1 MDHQENLNQRIGK
14 WLYASALLAS
24 VFTLGYMMLWSST
37 HDFNKFNET
46 QIRRIVRIVTDSEE
60 CYQVQIGTTDRIT
73 DELLSSK
80 IDETISP
87 LCNPITSKS

>member
-1 MDHQENLNQRIGK
+1 MDHDTLNQKAGK

-37 HDFNKFNET
+37 HDFNKLNELEF
-46 QIRRIVRIVTDSEE
+46 RRIIRIVTDSEE
-60 CYQVQIGTTDRIT
+60 CYQVQVGTTDRIT
-73 DELLSSK
+73 GEVLSSN